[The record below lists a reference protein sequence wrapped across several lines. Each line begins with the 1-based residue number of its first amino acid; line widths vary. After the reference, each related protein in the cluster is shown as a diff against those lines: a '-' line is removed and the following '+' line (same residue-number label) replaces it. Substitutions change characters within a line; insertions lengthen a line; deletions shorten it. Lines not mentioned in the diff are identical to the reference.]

1 MYLYRTH
8 DKDTHSRTQIGGPY
22 QHPAPKLES
31 LSLCY
36 YETSYSWDR
45 LLDVLK
51 ERHDY
56 SHSLRE
62 LVLRSCPIG
71 EDEDV
76 LKIKELAEVRWGGV
90 EGVGSDKGV
99 VGEDSDPERGYD
111 PGADNDVCKEYYE
124 DMYYG

>member
-1 MYLYRTH
+1 M
-8 DKDTHSRTQIGGPY
+8 
-22 QHPAPKLES
+22 
-31 LSLCY
+31 SLCY

-56 SHSLRE
+56 SHGLGE

-76 LKIKELAEVRWGGV
+76 LKIKELAEVRWDGV

-99 VGEDSDPERGYD
+99 VGEDSGPERGYD
-111 PGADNDVCKEYYE
+111 SGADNDVCKKYYE